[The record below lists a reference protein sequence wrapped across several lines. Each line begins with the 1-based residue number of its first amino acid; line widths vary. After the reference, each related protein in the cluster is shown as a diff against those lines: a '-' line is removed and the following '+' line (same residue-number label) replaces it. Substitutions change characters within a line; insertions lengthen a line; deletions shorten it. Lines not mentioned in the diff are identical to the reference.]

1 MDVKQGWLLSQ
12 PILYFNYKN
21 SMKNCIT
28 TEEGAEIIKGG
39 GLVAFPTETV
49 YGLGA
54 DAFNPEAITN
64 VFKAKERPLFDPLI
78 VHISELS
85 DLVGLQ
91 KEVDENVFKLAE
103 KFWPG
108 PLTIVLPKS
117 EKVPDIVT
125 SGLPTVAVRMPAHP
139 VALELIRKSGTVI
152 AAPSANKFGRL
163 SPTTAEHVKK
173 QLPEI
178 EHVIDGGNTT
188 IGLESTVISL
198 NKDGFELLRPGA
210 ISIEDLEAVI
220 PKSKSSGEAKQLK
233 SPGLLKSHYSPRKP
247 LYIIGES
254 EIGSGT
260 SSAGLIS
267 FGISKNKDQYKYQ
280 EVLSENQDLNE
291 AAINLFSAIHKL
303 EDSDAEFIVAEPVP
317 ETGIGIAIMDR
328 LRKAAYQYKM

>member
-1 MDVKQGWLLSQ
+1 
-12 PILYFNYKN
+12 
-21 SMKNCIT
+21 MKNYIT

-54 DAFNPEAITN
+54 DAFNPEAIAN
-64 VFKAKERPLFDPLI
+64 VFKAKERPSFDPLI
-78 VHISELS
+78 VHICKLS
-85 DLVGLQ
+85 DLDCLQ
-91 KEVDENVFKLAE
+91 KEVDENVIKLAE

-125 SGLPTVAVRMPAHP
+125 SGLDTVAVRMPAHP
-139 VALELIRKSGTVI
+139 VALELIRKSETVI

-163 SPTTAEHVKK
+163 SPTMAEHVMK
-173 QLPEI
+173 QLTEV
-178 EHVIDGGNTT
+178 EHVIDGGSTSVG
-188 IGLESTVISL
+188 IESTVIAL
-198 NKDGFELLRPGA
+198 YKDGFELLRPGA
-210 ISIEDLEAVI
+210 ISVEDLEAVI
-220 PKSKSSGEAKQLK
+220 PKTKAVREEKQLK

-254 EIGSGT
+254 VISADT
-260 SSAGLIS
+260 SNAGLIS
-267 FGISKNKDQYKYQ
+267 FGKSENTDKYKYL
-280 EVLSENQDLNE
+280 EILSENEELSE